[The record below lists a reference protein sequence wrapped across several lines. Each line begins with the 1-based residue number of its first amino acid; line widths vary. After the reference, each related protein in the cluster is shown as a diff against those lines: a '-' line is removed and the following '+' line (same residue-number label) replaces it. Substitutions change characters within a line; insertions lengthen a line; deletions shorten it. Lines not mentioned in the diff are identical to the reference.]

1 MSRHR
6 APLALAALLGL
17 AGVMHFRKP
26 EFFDPLV
33 PEQLPGGPRRWTHVS
48 GVAELAVAAAV
59 AVPATRR
66 TGGLAAAALFVAVF
80 PGNLKMA
87 RDWRTRS
94 TAERAVAYG
103 RLPLQVPL
111 VLWAL
116 KVRRSATAGGVRES

>member
-1 MSRHR
+1 VANHR
-6 APLALAALLGL
+6 APLALAALLGA

-33 PEQLPGGPRRWTHVS
+33 PDQLPGGARAWTYAS

-66 TGGLAAAALFVAVF
+66 AGGLAAAGLFTAVF

-87 RDWRTRS
+87 YDWRGRS
-94 TAERAVAYG
+94 AAERAVAYG

-116 KVRRSATAGGVRES
+116 KVRRAAR

>member
-6 APLALAALLGL
+6 TALALAALLGT
-17 AGVMHFRKP
+17 AGVAHFRKP

-33 PEQLPGGPRRWTHVS
+33 PEQLPGGARVWTHLS

-66 TGGLAAAALFVAVF
+66 AGGLAAAGLFAAVF

-87 RDWRTRS
+87 RDWSTRS
-94 TAERAVAYG
+94 APERAIAYG

-116 KVRRSATAGGVRES
+116 KVRREA